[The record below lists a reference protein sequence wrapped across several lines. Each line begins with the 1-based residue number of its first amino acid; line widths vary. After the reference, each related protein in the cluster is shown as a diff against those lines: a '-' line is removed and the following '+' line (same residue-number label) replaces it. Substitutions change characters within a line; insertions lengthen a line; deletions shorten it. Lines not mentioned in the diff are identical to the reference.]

1 MDGIWSEFAEEGL
14 NDPKTEEVFDFWK
27 VDSIVKEALN
37 AGKSQDEIINEIGLK
52 NFNLYVMNAI

>member
-14 NDPKTEEVFDFWK
+14 NDPETEEVFDFWK

-52 NFNLYVMNAI
+52 NFNLYVMNAL